1 MGLVRLRPLYNWAYS
16 LHNIEDHCTVVLQP
30 HGIVGTTRQNI
41 GLMDLVETIVLRYQM
56 AK

>member
-1 MGLVRLRPLYNWAYS
+1 MGLVCLRQFYNWSYS